1 MCRSAHTIL
10 LALMLLSGVV
20 VQSATLSEVQSQVF
34 DASCTGCHSGS
45 SPSQGLNLSEGAAY
59 GNTVNVP
66 STEVPSLN
74 LVEPGDAD
82 NSYLMQKLEGTAQSG
97 VRMPYGG
104 PYLSSTLQQ
113 LVRDWI
119 DAGAQN
125 DPADA
130 DGDGIEDDSDN
141 CASVANADQL
151 DTDSDGR
158 GNACDDDDDGDGV
171 EDDPDN
177 CASVANA
184 DQLDTDSDG
193 LGNSC
198 DDDDDGDGVAD
209 TTDAFSLDSEETTDT
224 DGDGT
229 GNNEDT
235 DDDGDTILDT
245 ADVFPLI
252 SIGDETDTDA
262 DGAPNTC
269 DTSCLATGMTADTD
283 DDGDTILDTTDVFPL
298 ISIGDETDT
307 DADGAPNT
315 CDASCLAA
323 GMTADTD
330 DDGDGIA
337 DTTDTFPLDASEQ
350 SDSDGDGTGDNA
362 DVFPLDA
369 TETLDTDDDGFGNN
383 ADTDDDGDEVSD
395 AQEALDGTDPL
406 DRYDC
411 NGCFD
416 FDIDLDGETA
426 ALTDGLLVLRHLFGF
441 SGATLTEGAVT
452 SSATRSD
459 ADTIASYLDT
469 NKGHFDIDGDGST
482 EALTDGLLL
491 LRYLFGFGGATLI
504 EGAVGTD
511 ATRTTADEI
520 KTYFDARIELFTGD
534 IDGDGVSDSQD
545 AFPLND
551 SEAFDT
557 DGDGI
562 GNNADTDDDGDG
574 VVDAVDAFPLDAT
587 EVADS
592 DGDGIG
598 DNADPDTPT
607 FDTNIG
613 HPVFASPHAKPIVIN
628 GSYVYVTNTPSDTV
642 DVVAIASERV
652 VARIDV
658 GIDPVGLAVRPDGNE
673 VWVANHVSDSVSV
686 IDTDPDSATFHQV
699 IATIQDIDAATL
711 STRFDEPVGIAFA
724 SNTKAYVTLSP
735 SNQVAIVSG
744 ESYSVTGHLPIRAQ
758 DPRAITVQG
767 NRLFVI
773 PFESNNQSQLS
784 GCTSEKIDGDICT
797 FDAVEHVFSNNN
809 VLSVNYDADIIK
821 NPLLPDR
828 DLYIFNTA
836 DDTLL
841 EVVNTVGTLL
851 YGIAVDSG
859 GRVFV
864 SQTDARNTANGRAGT
879 EKDGLEEMENR
890 AFLNQVT
897 MVDCQGLSCSEPV
910 FYDLEPLP
918 PSHPEPGM
926 GLATPFGI
934 QVSEDDSTLIVT
946 AAGSDKLFTMDANT
960 GEVLGRTTVGS
971 VPRGVALLA
980 DGDGKPTQGWVL
992 NTVGNTVSVVD
1003 LTSLGNPTLKTTI
1016 TMNDPTDA
1024 EVKKGRIAFNDAN
1037 ASSTGTFSCE
1047 SCHPDGGTDQ
1057 LIWVLQTPICDV
1069 GGCTQI
1075 PPRLTMP
1082 IRGLRD
1088 TAPYHWDGIPGDPFG
1103 GNNTKS
1109 INSDV
1114 EPNCSLSE
1122 PESCTRFLV
1131 DAGLATTMCD
1141 VTNCPE
1147 NDEGKLGL
1155 LSGERRDAM
1164 AKFLLSV
1171 PFPPS
1176 QTRPITN
1183 QVTQQAKD
1191 GFFEFNFV
1199 KDCGNCH
1206 KMPFLVST
1214 NTGGTGMDA
1223 PTWRGA
1229 YDRWMVTP
1237 QARLNIIDLMN
1248 LVSMDDSFPER
1259 DMWILAGAT
1268 PQIWEMVVQ
1277 GSTGF
1282 SGAFGRQVTL
1292 NEASAN
1298 LAETATMLDYLERA
1312 AMEESIVLQ
1321 AEGAQTSG
1329 GSSTSLW
1336 STPLELDYVDGRYV
1350 VRDSANPEAFSREEL
1365 VTEAANGAM
1374 VLTLTGR
1381 LGPYVDFYNYPQPA
1395 LWHDTPIQVQTGSVE
1410 VAFLSDA
1417 RTLRMKGRHVQSGAR
1432 VFVDGQRVE
1441 GQIRCE
1447 SGSLP
1452 DCDDEI
1458 VLMEIDEIPEAG
1470 GMYLVQVQNPGG
1482 LFSNDALIYSDLRPV
1497 PARSGNLIESGGTFD
1512 EWDESWGTGLL
1523 NGSVR
1528 HTNGMVQFD
1537 VDTVSSSQPWRVQ
1550 LFHRIW
1556 LVADQEYT
1564 FCYSARTTGGS
1575 RMMTAYLDAGADG
1588 YANISNGQRQVTI
1601 DASFKQFSH
1610 TVTIGNT
1617 DTSARIAFDM
1627 AQSTRSVQLDNIGVY
1642 EGDSCGSP

>member
-151 DTDSDGR
+151 DTDSDGL
-158 GNACDDDDDGDGV
+158 GNACDDDDDGDGI
-171 EDDPDN
+171 EDDSDN

-184 DQLDTDSDG
+184 NQLDTDSDG

-198 DDDDDGDGVAD
+198 DNDDDGDGVAD

-283 DDGDTILDTTDVFPL
+283 DDN
-298 ISIGDETDT
+298 
-307 DADGAPNT
+307 DGLS
-315 CDASCLAA
+315 D
-323 GMTADTD
+323 
-330 DDGDGIA
+330 IA
-337 DTTDTFPLDASEQ
+337 DAFPFDASEQ

-459 ADTIASYLDT
+459 ADAIASYLDT

-491 LRYLFGFGGATLI
+491 LRYLFGFDGATLI

-574 VVDAVDAFPLDAT
+574 VVDAADAFPLDAT

-607 FDTNIG
+607 FDTNVG

-642 DVVAIASERV
+642 DVVAIASEQV

-809 VLSVNYDADIIK
+809 ILSLNYDADIIK

-1069 GGCTQI
+1069 DGCTQI

-1103 GNNTKS
+1103 GNNTQS

-1131 DAGLATTMCD
+1131 DGGMATTMCD

-1248 LVSMDDSFPER
+1248 LVGMDDSFPER

-1321 AEGAQTSG
+1321 AEGAQTSS
-1329 GSSTSLW
+1329 GS
-1336 STPLELDYVDGRYV
+1336 STPLELGYVDGRYV

-1395 LWHDTPIQVQTGSVE
+1395 LWHDTPIQEQTGSVE

-1482 LFSNDALIYSDLRPV
+1482 LFSNDALVYSDLRPV

>member
-1 MCRSAHTIL
+1 MYRSAHTVL
-10 LALMLLSGVV
+10 LALMLLSGAVV
-20 VQSATLSEVQSQVF
+20 RSATLSEVQSQVF

-74 LVEPGDAD
+74 LVEPNDAD

-97 VRMPYGG
+97 QQMPYGG
-104 PYLSSTLQQ
+104 PYLNSTLRQ

-125 DPADA
+125 ITTDT
-130 DGDGIEDDSDN
+130 DGDGLEDDSDN

-151 DTDSDGR
+151 DTDSDGL
-158 GNACDDDDDGDGV
+158 GNA
-171 EDDPDN
+171 
-177 CASVANA
+177 
-184 DQLDTDSDG
+184 
-193 LGNSC
+193 C

-269 DTSCLATGMTADTD
+269 D
-283 DDGDTILDTTDVFPL
+283 
-298 ISIGDETDT
+298 
-307 DADGAPNT
+307 
-315 CDASCLAA
+315 ASCLAA

-337 DTTDTFPLDASEQ
+337 DTTDAFPLDASEQ

-469 NKGHFDIDGDGST
+469 NKGHLDIDGDGST

-491 LRYLFGFGGATLI
+491 LRYLFGFDGATLI

-511 ATRTTADEI
+511 APRTAADEI
-520 KTYFDARIELFTGD
+520 KTYFDARIEAFSGD

-545 AFPLND
+545 AFPLDD

-557 DGDGI
+557 DGDGL

-607 FDTNIG
+607 FDTNVG

-642 DVVAIASERV
+642 DVVAIASEQV

-784 GCTSEKIDGDICT
+784 GCTSEKIDGDVCT

-1069 GGCTQI
+1069 DGCTQI

-1088 TAPYHWDGIPGDPFG
+1088 TTPYHWDGIPGDPFG
-1103 GNNTKS
+1103 GNNTQS

-1122 PESCTRFLV
+1122 PETCTRFLV
-1131 DAGLATTMCD
+1131 DGSMATTMCD

-1248 LVSMDDSFPER
+1248 LVGMDDSFPER

-1312 AMEESIVLQ
+1312 AMEGSIVLQ

-1329 GSSTSLW
+1329 GSST
-1336 STPLELDYVDGRYV
+1336 PLELGYVDGRYV

-1395 LWHDTPIQVQTGSVE
+1395 LWNDTPIQEQTGSVE

-1417 RTLRMKGRHVQSGAR
+1417 RTLRMKGRHVRSGAT

-1447 SGSLP
+1447 TGSLP
-1452 DCDDEI
+1452 NCDNEI

-1482 LFSNDALIYSDLRPV
+1482 LFSNDALVYSDLRPV

-1512 EWDESWGTGLL
+1512 EWDESWGTTLL

-1537 VDTVSSSQPWRVQ
+1537 VDTVSSNQPWRVQ

-1564 FCYSARTTGGS
+1564 FCYRARTTGGS

-1627 AQSTRSVQLDNIGVY
+1627 AQSTRSVQLDDIGIY
-1642 EGDSCGSP
+1642 EGDSCGTP

>member
-1 MCRSAHTIL
+1 MIGRSSRTIL

-74 LVEPGDAD
+74 LVEPNDAD

-97 VRMPYGG
+97 QQMPYGG
-104 PYLSSTLQQ
+104 PYLNSTLRQ

-125 DPADA
+125 ITTDT
-130 DGDGIEDDSDN
+130 DGDGLEDDSDN

-151 DTDSDGR
+151 DTDSDGL

-171 EDDPDN
+171 ADTADAFPLD
-177 CASVANA
+177 VAET
-184 DQLDTDSDG
+184 LDTDS
-193 LGNSC
+193 
-198 DDDDDGDGVAD
+198 
-209 TTDAFSLDSEETTDT
+209 
-224 DGDGT
+224 DGT

-235 DDDGDTILDT
+235 DDDGDTIVDT
-245 ADVFPLI
+245 A
-252 SIGDETDTDA
+252 
-262 DGAPNTC
+262 
-269 DTSCLATGMTADTD
+269 
-283 DDGDTILDTTDVFPL
+283 DVFPL

-330 DDGDGIA
+330 DDGDGVA
-337 DTTDTFPLDASEQ
+337 EAPDAFPLDASEQ

-469 NKGHFDIDGDGST
+469 NKGHLDIDGDGST

-491 LRYLFGFGGATLI
+491 LRYLFGFDGATLI

-511 ATRTTADEI
+511 ATRTAADEI
-520 KTYFDARIELFTGD
+520 KTYFDARIEAFSGD

-545 AFPLND
+545 AFPLDD

-557 DGDGI
+557 DGDGL

-574 VVDAVDAFPLDAT
+574 VVDADDAFPLDAT

-607 FDTNIG
+607 FDTNVG

-642 DVVAIASERV
+642 DVVAIASEQV

-699 IATIQDIDAATL
+699 IATIQDIDAETL

-821 NPLLPDR
+821 NPSLPDR

-1069 GGCTQI
+1069 DGCTQI

-1088 TAPYHWDGIPGDPFG
+1088 TTPYHWDGIPGDPFG
-1103 GNNTKS
+1103 GNNTQS

-1122 PESCTRFLV
+1122 PETCTRFLV
-1131 DAGLATTMCD
+1131 DGSMATTMCD

-1248 LVSMDDSFPER
+1248 LVGMDDSFPER

-1312 AMEESIVLQ
+1312 AMEGSIVLQ

-1329 GSSTSLW
+1329 GSST
-1336 STPLELDYVDGRYV
+1336 PLELGYVDGRYV

-1395 LWHDTPIQVQTGSVE
+1395 LWNDTPIQEQTGSVE

-1417 RTLRMKGRHVQSGAR
+1417 RTLRMKGRHVRSGAT

-1447 SGSLP
+1447 TGSLP
-1452 DCDDEI
+1452 NCDNEI

-1482 LFSNDALIYSDLRPV
+1482 LFSNDALVYSDLRPV

-1512 EWDESWGTGLL
+1512 EWDESWGTTLL

-1537 VDTVSSSQPWRVQ
+1537 VDTVSSNQPWRVQ

-1564 FCYSARTTGGS
+1564 FCYRARTTGGS

-1627 AQSTRSVQLDNIGVY
+1627 AQSTRSVQLDDIGIY
-1642 EGDSCGSP
+1642 EGDSCGTP

>member
-1 MCRSAHTIL
+1 MMYRSAHTVL
-10 LALMLLSGVV
+10 LALMLLSGAVV
-20 VQSATLSEVQSQVF
+20 RSATLSEVQSQVF

-66 STEVPSLN
+66 STEIPSLN
-74 LVEPGDAD
+74 LVEPNDAD

-97 VRMPYGG
+97 QQMPYGG
-104 PYLSSTLQQ
+104 PYLNSTLRQ

-125 DPADA
+125 ITTDT
-130 DGDGIEDDSDN
+130 DGDGLEDDSDN
-141 CASVANADQL
+141 CASVANA
-151 DTDSDGR
+151 
-158 GNACDDDDDGDGV
+158 
-171 EDDPDN
+171 E
-177 CASVANA
+177 
-184 DQLDTDSDG
+184 QLDTDSDG
-193 LGNSC
+193 LGNAC

-269 DTSCLATGMTADTD
+269 D
-283 DDGDTILDTTDVFPL
+283 
-298 ISIGDETDT
+298 
-307 DADGAPNT
+307 
-315 CDASCLAA
+315 ASCLAA

-337 DTTDTFPLDASEQ
+337 DTTDAFPLDASEQ

-369 TETLDTDDDGFGNN
+369 TETLDTDHDGLGNN
-383 ADTDDDGDEVSD
+383 ADTDDDGDAVSD

-406 DRYDC
+406 DRYNC

-469 NKGHFDIDGDGST
+469 NKGHLDIDGDGST

-491 LRYLFGFGGATLI
+491 LRYLFGFDGATLI

-511 ATRTTADEI
+511 APRTAADEI
-520 KTYFDARIELFTGD
+520 KTYFDARIEAFSGD

-545 AFPLND
+545 AFPLDD

-557 DGDGI
+557 DGDGL

-607 FDTNIG
+607 FDTNVG
-613 HPVFASPHAKPIVIN
+613 HPVFASPHTKPIVIN

-642 DVVAIASERV
+642 DVVAIASEQV

-784 GCTSEKIDGDICT
+784 GCTSEKIDGDVCT

-1069 GGCTQI
+1069 DGCTQI

-1088 TAPYHWDGIPGDPFG
+1088 TTPYHWDGIPGDPFG
-1103 GNNTKS
+1103 GNNTQS

-1122 PESCTRFLV
+1122 PETCTRFLV
-1131 DAGLATTMCD
+1131 DGSMATTMCD

-1248 LVSMDDSFPER
+1248 LVGMDDSFPER

-1312 AMEESIVLQ
+1312 AMEGSIVLQ

-1329 GSSTSLW
+1329 GSST
-1336 STPLELDYVDGRYV
+1336 PLELGYVDGRYV

-1395 LWHDTPIQVQTGSVE
+1395 LWNDTPIQEQTGSVE

-1417 RTLRMKGRHVQSGAR
+1417 RTLRMKGRHVRSGAT

-1447 SGSLP
+1447 TGSLP
-1452 DCDDEI
+1452 NCDNEI

-1482 LFSNDALIYSDLRPV
+1482 LFSNDALVYSDLRPV

-1512 EWDESWGTGLL
+1512 EWDESWGTTLL

-1537 VDTVSSSQPWRVQ
+1537 VDTVSSNQPWRVQ

-1564 FCYSARTTGGS
+1564 FCYRARTTGGS

-1627 AQSTRSVQLDNIGVY
+1627 AQSTRSVQLDDIGIY
-1642 EGDSCGSP
+1642 EGDSCGTP

>member
-1 MCRSAHTIL
+1 MPF
-10 LALMLLSGVV
+10 G
-20 VQSATLSEVQSQVF
+20 
-34 DASCTGCHSGS
+34 
-45 SPSQGLNLSEGAAY
+45 
-59 GNTVNVP
+59 
-66 STEVPSLN
+66 
-74 LVEPGDAD
+74 
-82 NSYLMQKLEGTAQSG
+82 GTA
-97 VRMPYGG
+97 
-104 PYLSSTLQQ
+104 LSSDLID
-113 LVRDWI
+113 LFRDWI
-119 DAGAQN
+119 LAGAVN
-125 DPADA
+125 
-130 DGDGIEDDSDN
+130 
-141 CASVANADQL
+141 
-151 DTDSDGR
+151 
-158 GNACDDDDDGDGV
+158 
-171 EDDPDN
+171 
-177 CASVANA
+177 
-184 DQLDTDSDG
+184 
-193 LGNSC
+193 
-198 DDDDDGDGVAD
+198 
-209 TTDAFSLDSEETTDT
+209 
-224 DGDGT
+224 
-229 GNNEDT
+229 
-235 DDDGDTILDT
+235 
-245 ADVFPLI
+245 
-252 SIGDETDTDA
+252 
-262 DGAPNTC
+262 
-269 DTSCLATGMTADTD
+269 
-283 DDGDTILDTTDVFPL
+283 
-298 ISIGDETDT
+298 
-307 DADGAPNT
+307 
-315 CDASCLAA
+315 
-323 GMTADTD
+323 
-330 DDGDGIA
+330 
-337 DTTDTFPLDASEQ
+337 
-350 SDSDGDGTGDNA
+350 
-362 DVFPLDA
+362 DA
-369 TETLDTDDDGFGNN
+369 T
-383 ADTDDDGDEVSD
+383 A
-395 AQEALDGTDPL
+395 
-406 DRYDC
+406 
-411 NGCFD
+411 
-416 FDIDLDGETA
+416 
-426 ALTDGLLVLRHLFGF
+426 
-441 SGATLTEGAVT
+441 
-452 SSATRSD
+452 SS
-459 ADTIASYLDT
+459 
-469 NKGHFDIDGDGST
+469 N
-482 EALTDGLLL
+482 
-491 LRYLFGFGGATLI
+491 
-504 EGAVGTD
+504 V
-511 ATRTTADEI
+511 
-520 KTYFDARIELFTGD
+520 
-534 IDGDGVSDSQD
+534 
-545 AFPLND
+545 
-551 SEAFDT
+551 
-557 DGDGI
+557 
-562 GNNADTDDDGDG
+562 
-574 VVDAVDAFPLDAT
+574 
-587 EVADS
+587 
-592 DGDGIG
+592 
-598 DNADPDTPT
+598 
-607 FDTNIG
+607 G
-613 HPVFASPHAKPIVIN
+613 HPIFASPHANPIVIN

-642 DVVAIASERV
+642 DVVAIASEQV
-652 VARIDV
+652 VARINV

-673 VWVANHVSDSVSV
+673 VWVANHVSDSISV

-724 SNTKAYVTLSP
+724 SNTKAYVALSP
-735 SNQVAIVSG
+735 SNQIAIVSG

-758 DPRAITVQG
+758 DPRAITVRG

-828 DLYIFNTA
+828 DLYIFNTEN
-836 DDTLL
+836 DTLL
-841 EVVNTVGTLL
+841 EVVDTVGTLL

-897 MVDCQGLSCSEPV
+897 MVDCQGLSCSESV

-918 PSHPEPGM
+918 PSHPEADM

-946 AAGSDKLFTMDANT
+946 AASSDKLFTMDANT

-1003 LTSLGNPTLKTTI
+1003 LTSLDNPTLKTTI
-1016 TMNDPTDA
+1016 TMNDPTDP

-1057 LIWVLQTPICDV
+1057 LIWVLQTPICNVD
-1069 GGCTQI
+1069 GCTQI

-1103 GNNTKS
+1103 GNNTQN
-1109 INSDV
+1109 INSEV
-1114 EPNCSLSE
+1114 EPNCSLSDST
-1122 PESCTRFLV
+1122 SCTRFLV
-1131 DAGLATTMCD
+1131 DASLATTMCD

-1164 AKFLLSV
+1164 AKFLFSV

-1248 LVSMDDSFPER
+1248 LVGMDDSFPER

-1292 NEASAN
+1292 NSASAN
-1298 LAETATMLDYLERA
+1298 LSETGTMLDYLERA
-1312 AMEESIVLQ
+1312 AMEGSIVLQ
-1321 AEGAQTSG
+1321 AEGVQVNGDS
-1329 GSSTSLW
+1329 
-1336 STPLELDYVDGRYV
+1336 STPLKLGYVNGSYV
-1350 VRDSANPEAFSREEL
+1350 VRDSGNPESFSREEL
-1365 VTEAANGAM
+1365 IADAAGGAM

-1381 LGPYVDFYNYPQPA
+1381 LGPYVDYNYPQPA
-1395 LWHDTPIQVQTGSVE
+1395 LWHDTPIQEQTGSVE

-1417 RTLRMKGRHVQSGAR
+1417 RTLRMRGRHVRSGAR

-1447 SGSLP
+1447 SGTLP
-1452 DCDDEI
+1452 NCDDEI
-1458 VLMEIDEIPEAG
+1458 VLVETEQIPDAG
-1470 GMYLVQVQNPGG
+1470 GMYLVQVQNPDG
-1482 LFSNDALIYSDLRPV
+1482 LFSNDALVYSDLRPV
-1497 PARSGNLIESGGTFD
+1497 TPRSGNLIESGGTLD
-1512 EWDESWGTGLL
+1512 EWDESWGTTLL

-1537 VDTVSSSQPWRVQ
+1537 IDTVSTDQPWRVQ
-1550 LFHRIW
+1550 LFHRLW

-1588 YANISNGQRQVTI
+1588 YANISNGQREVTI
-1601 DASFKQFSH
+1601 DASYKQFSH

-1627 AQSTRSVQLDNIGVY
+1627 AQSTRSVQLDNIGIY
-1642 EGDSCGSP
+1642 EGDSCGTP

>member
-1 MCRSAHTIL
+1 MYRSAHTVL

-20 VQSATLSEVQSQVF
+20 VRSATLSEVQSQVF

-74 LVEPGDAD
+74 LVEPNDAD

-97 VRMPYGG
+97 QRMPYGG
-104 PYLSSTLQQ
+104 PYLNSTLRQ

-125 DPADA
+125 ITTDT
-130 DGDGIEDDSDN
+130 DGDGLEDDSDN

-151 DTDSDGR
+151 DTDSDGL
-158 GNACDDDDDGDGV
+158 GNA
-171 EDDPDN
+171 
-177 CASVANA
+177 
-184 DQLDTDSDG
+184 
-193 LGNSC
+193 C

-283 DDGDTILDTTDVFPL
+283 DDN
-298 ISIGDETDT
+298 
-307 DADGAPNT
+307 DGLS
-315 CDASCLAA
+315 D
-323 GMTADTD
+323 
-330 DDGDGIA
+330 IA
-337 DTTDTFPLDASEQ
+337 DAFPFDASEQ

-469 NKGHFDIDGDGST
+469 NKGHLDIDGDGST

-491 LRYLFGFGGATLI
+491 LRYLFGFDGATLI

-511 ATRTTADEI
+511 APRTAADEI
-520 KTYFDARIELFTGD
+520 KTYFDARIEAFSGD

-545 AFPLND
+545 AFPLDD

-557 DGDGI
+557 DGDGL

-607 FDTNIG
+607 FDTNVG

-784 GCTSEKIDGDICT
+784 GCTSEKIDGDLCT

-809 VLSVNYDADIIK
+809 ILSVNYDADIIK

-1069 GGCTQI
+1069 DGCTQI

-1088 TAPYHWDGIPGDPFG
+1088 TTPYHWDGIPGDPFG
-1103 GNNTKS
+1103 GNNTQS

-1122 PESCTRFLV
+1122 PETCTRFLV
-1131 DAGLATTMCD
+1131 DGSMATTMCD

-1248 LVSMDDSFPER
+1248 LVGMDDSFPER

-1312 AMEESIVLQ
+1312 AMEGSIVLQ

-1329 GSSTSLW
+1329 GSST
-1336 STPLELDYVDGRYV
+1336 PLELGYVDGRYV

-1395 LWHDTPIQVQTGSVE
+1395 LWNDTPIQEQTGSVE

-1417 RTLRMKGRHVQSGAR
+1417 RTLRMKGRHVRSGAT

-1447 SGSLP
+1447 TGSLP
-1452 DCDDEI
+1452 NCDNEI

-1482 LFSNDALIYSDLRPV
+1482 LFSNDALVYSDLRPV

-1512 EWDESWGTGLL
+1512 EWDESWGTTLL

-1537 VDTVSSSQPWRVQ
+1537 VDTVSSNQPWRVQ

-1564 FCYSARTTGGS
+1564 FCYRARTTGGS

-1627 AQSTRSVQLDNIGVY
+1627 AQSTRSVQLDDIGIY
-1642 EGDSCGSP
+1642 EGDSCGTP

>member
-1 MCRSAHTIL
+1 MMYRSAHTVL
-10 LALMLLSGVV
+10 LALMLLSGAVV
-20 VQSATLSEVQSQVF
+20 RSATLSEVQSQVF

-66 STEVPSLN
+66 STEIPSLN
-74 LVEPGDAD
+74 LVEPNDAD

-97 VRMPYGG
+97 QQMPYGG
-104 PYLSSTLQQ
+104 PYLNSTLRQ

-125 DPADA
+125 ITTDT
-130 DGDGIEDDSDN
+130 DGDGLEDDSDN
-141 CASVANADQL
+141 CASVANA
-151 DTDSDGR
+151 
-158 GNACDDDDDGDGV
+158 
-171 EDDPDN
+171 E
-177 CASVANA
+177 
-184 DQLDTDSDG
+184 QLDTDSDG
-193 LGNSC
+193 LGNAC

-269 DTSCLATGMTADTD
+269 D
-283 DDGDTILDTTDVFPL
+283 
-298 ISIGDETDT
+298 
-307 DADGAPNT
+307 
-315 CDASCLAA
+315 ASCLAA

-337 DTTDTFPLDASEQ
+337 DTTDAFPLDASEQ

-469 NKGHFDIDGDGST
+469 NKGHLDIDGDGST

-491 LRYLFGFGGATLI
+491 LRYLFGFDGATLI

-511 ATRTTADEI
+511 APRTAADEI
-520 KTYFDARIELFTGD
+520 KTYFDARIEAFSGD

-545 AFPLND
+545 AFPLDD

-557 DGDGI
+557 DGDGL

-607 FDTNIG
+607 FDTNVG

-642 DVVAIASERV
+642 DVVAIASEQV

-699 IATIQDIDAATL
+699 IATIQDIDTATL

-784 GCTSEKIDGDICT
+784 GCTSEKIDGDVCT

-1069 GGCTQI
+1069 DGCTQI

-1088 TAPYHWDGIPGDPFG
+1088 TTPYHWDGIPGDPFG
-1103 GNNTKS
+1103 GNNTQS

-1122 PESCTRFLV
+1122 PETCTRFLV
-1131 DAGLATTMCD
+1131 DGSMATTMCD

-1248 LVSMDDSFPER
+1248 LVGMDDSFPER

-1312 AMEESIVLQ
+1312 AMEGSIVLQ

-1329 GSSTSLW
+1329 GSST
-1336 STPLELDYVDGRYV
+1336 PLELGYLDGRYV

-1395 LWHDTPIQVQTGSVE
+1395 LWNDTPIQEQTGSVE

-1417 RTLRMKGRHVQSGAR
+1417 RTLRMKGRHVRSGAT

-1447 SGSLP
+1447 TGSLP
-1452 DCDDEI
+1452 NCDNEI

-1482 LFSNDALIYSDLRPV
+1482 LFSNDALVYSDLRPV

-1512 EWDESWGTGLL
+1512 EWDESWGTTLL

-1537 VDTVSSSQPWRVQ
+1537 VDTVSSNQPWRVQ

-1564 FCYSARTTGGS
+1564 FCYRARTTGGS

-1627 AQSTRSVQLDNIGVY
+1627 AQSTRSVQLDDIGIY
-1642 EGDSCGSP
+1642 EGDSCGTP

>member
-1 MCRSAHTIL
+1 MMYRSAHTVL

-20 VQSATLSEVQSQVF
+20 VRSATLSEVQSQVF

-45 SPSQGLNLSEGAAY
+45 SPSQGLNLSEGAAH

-74 LVEPGDAD
+74 LVEPNDAD

-97 VRMPYGG
+97 QQMPYGG

-125 DPADA
+125 DPTDA
-130 DGDGIEDDSDN
+130 DEDGIEDDSDN

-151 DTDSDGR
+151 DTDSDGL
-158 GNACDDDDDGDGV
+158 GNA
-171 EDDPDN
+171 
-177 CASVANA
+177 
-184 DQLDTDSDG
+184 
-193 LGNSC
+193 C

-269 DTSCLATGMTADTD
+269 D
-283 DDGDTILDTTDVFPL
+283 
-298 ISIGDETDT
+298 
-307 DADGAPNT
+307 
-315 CDASCLAA
+315 ASCLAA

-337 DTTDTFPLDASEQ
+337 DTTDAFPLDASEQ

-469 NKGHFDIDGDGST
+469 NKGHLDIDGDGST

-491 LRYLFGFGGATLI
+491 LRYLFGFDGATLI
-504 EGAVGTD
+504 EGAVGTN
-511 ATRTTADEI
+511 AARTTANEI
-520 KTYFDARIELFTGD
+520 KTYFDARIEAFSGD
-534 IDGDGVSDSQD
+534 IDGDGVGDSQD
-545 AFPLND
+545 AFPLDD

-557 DGDGI
+557 DGDGL

-607 FDTNIG
+607 FDTNVG

-642 DVVAIASERV
+642 DVVAIASEQV

-821 NPLLPDR
+821 NPSLPDR

-1069 GGCTQI
+1069 DGCTQI

-1088 TAPYHWDGIPGDPFG
+1088 TTPYHWDGIPGDPFG

-1131 DAGLATTMCD
+1131 DGSMATTMCD

-1248 LVSMDDSFPER
+1248 LVGMDDSFPER

-1329 GSSTSLW
+1329 GSST
-1336 STPLELDYVDGRYV
+1336 PLELGYVDGRYV

-1395 LWHDTPIQVQTGSVE
+1395 LWNDTPIQEQTGSVE

-1417 RTLRMKGRHVQSGAR
+1417 RTLRMKGRHVRSGAR
-1432 VFVDGQRVE
+1432 VFVDGQRVD

-1452 DCDDEI
+1452 NCDNEI
-1458 VLMEIDEIPEAG
+1458 VLMEIDEIPAAG

-1482 LFSNDALIYSDLRPV
+1482 LFSNDALVYSDLRPV

-1512 EWDESWGTGLL
+1512 EWDESWGTTLL

-1537 VDTVSSSQPWRVQ
+1537 VDTVSSNQPWRVQ

-1564 FCYSARTTGGS
+1564 FCYRARTTGGS

-1627 AQSTRSVQLDNIGVY
+1627 AQSTRSVQLDDIGIY
-1642 EGDSCGSP
+1642 EGDSCGTP

>member
-1 MCRSAHTIL
+1 MMYRSAHTIL
-10 LALMLLSGVV
+10 LTLMLLSGVV

-97 VRMPYGG
+97 QQMPYGG
-104 PYLSSTLQQ
+104 PYLSSTLRQ

-125 DPADA
+125 DPTDA
-130 DGDGIEDDSDN
+130 DEDGIEDDSDN

-151 DTDSDGR
+151 DTDSDGL
-158 GNACDDDDDGDGV
+158 GNACDDDDDGDGA
-171 EDDPDN
+171 EDDSDN
-177 CASVANA
+177 CALVANA

-209 TTDAFSLDSEETTDT
+209 TTDAFPLDSEEATDT

-269 DTSCLATGMTADTD
+269 D
-283 DDGDTILDTTDVFPL
+283 
-298 ISIGDETDT
+298 
-307 DADGAPNT
+307 
-315 CDASCLAA
+315 ASCLAA

-337 DTTDTFPLDASEQ
+337 DTTDAFPLDASEQ

-459 ADTIASYLDT
+459 ADAIASYLDT

-491 LRYLFGFGGATLI
+491 LRYLFGFDGATLI

-511 ATRTTADEI
+511 AARTTANEI
-520 KTYFDARIELFTGD
+520 KTYFDARIEAFSGD
-534 IDGDGVSDSQD
+534 IDGDGVGDSQD
-545 AFPLND
+545 AFPLDD

-557 DGDGI
+557 DGDGL

-607 FDTNIG
+607 FDTNVG

-1069 GGCTQI
+1069 DGCTQI

-1088 TAPYHWDGIPGDPFG
+1088 TTPYHWDGIPGDPFG

-1131 DAGLATTMCD
+1131 DGGMATTMCD

-1248 LVSMDDSFPER
+1248 LVGMDDSFPER

-1329 GSSTSLW
+1329 GSST
-1336 STPLELDYVDGRYV
+1336 PLELGYVDGSYV

-1395 LWHDTPIQVQTGSVE
+1395 LWHDTPIQEQTGSVE

-1417 RTLRMKGRHVQSGAR
+1417 RTLRMRGRHVRSGAT

-1452 DCDDEI
+1452 NCDNEI

-1482 LFSNDALIYSDLRPV
+1482 LFSNDALVYSDLRPV

-1601 DASFKQFSH
+1601 DANFKQFSH

>member
-45 SPSQGLNLSEGAAY
+45 SPSQGLNLSEGVAY

-74 LVEPGDAD
+74 LVEPNDAD

-97 VRMPYGG
+97 ATMPNGS
-104 PYLSSTLQQ
+104 PMLSTTLRQ

-125 DPADA
+125 SDT
-130 DGDGIEDDSDN
+130 DGDGIENGSDN
-141 CASVANADQL
+141 CSSVANEDQL
-151 DTDSDGR
+151 DTDSDGS
-158 GNACDDDDDGDGV
+158 GNA
-171 EDDPDN
+171 
-177 CASVANA
+177 
-184 DQLDTDSDG
+184 
-193 LGNSC
+193 C

-209 TTDAFSLDSEETTDT
+209 TTDAFPLDSAETTDT

-269 DTSCLATGMTADTD
+269 D
-283 DDGDTILDTTDVFPL
+283 
-298 ISIGDETDT
+298 
-307 DADGAPNT
+307 
-315 CDASCLAA
+315 ASCLAA

-330 DDGDGIA
+330 DDGDGVA
-337 DTTDTFPLDASEQ
+337 DTTDAFPLDASEQ

-383 ADTDDDGDEVSD
+383 ADADDDGDEVSD

-491 LRYLFGFGGATLI
+491 LRYLFGFDGATLI

-511 ATRTTADEI
+511 ATRTAADEI
-520 KTYFDARIELFTGD
+520 KAYFDARIEIFTGD

-574 VVDAVDAFPLDAT
+574 VVDAADAFPLDAT

-607 FDTNIG
+607 FDTNVG

-642 DVVAIASERV
+642 DVVAIASEQV

-1069 GGCTQI
+1069 DGCTQI

-1164 AKFLLSV
+1164 AKFLFSV

-1237 QARLNIIDLMN
+1237 QARINIIDLMN
-1248 LVSMDDSFPER
+1248 LVGMDDSFPER

-1312 AMEESIVLQ
+1312 ATEESIVLQ
-1321 AEGAQTSG
+1321 AEGAQTSS
-1329 GSSTSLW
+1329 GS
-1336 STPLELDYVDGRYV
+1336 STPLELGYVDGRYV

-1395 LWHDTPIQVQTGSVE
+1395 LWHDTPIQEQTGSVE

-1482 LFSNDALIYSDLRPV
+1482 LFSNDALVYSDLRPV

>member
-1 MCRSAHTIL
+1 
-10 LALMLLSGVV
+10 MLLSGVV

-151 DTDSDGR
+151 DTDSDG
-158 GNACDDDDDGDGV
+158 
-171 EDDPDN
+171 
-177 CASVANA
+177 
-184 DQLDTDSDG
+184 

-229 GNNEDT
+229 GNNE
-235 DDDGDTILDT
+235 
-245 ADVFPLI
+245 
-252 SIGDETDTDA
+252 
-262 DGAPNTC
+262 
-269 DTSCLATGMTADTD
+269 DTD

-337 DTTDTFPLDASEQ
+337 DTTDAFPLDASEQ

-395 AQEALDGTDPL
+395 AQEDLDGTDPL

-459 ADTIASYLDT
+459 ADAIASYLDT

-491 LRYLFGFGGATLI
+491 LRYLFGFDGATLI

-520 KTYFDARIELFTGD
+520 KTYFDARIEAFSGD

-545 AFPLND
+545 AFPLDD

-557 DGDGI
+557 DGDGL

-1069 GGCTQI
+1069 DGCTQI

-1088 TAPYHWDGIPGDPFG
+1088 TTPYHWDGIPGDPFG

-1131 DAGLATTMCD
+1131 DGGMATTMCD

-1248 LVSMDDSFPER
+1248 LVGMDDSFPER

-1321 AEGAQTSG
+1321 AEGAQTSS
-1329 GSSTSLW
+1329 GS
-1336 STPLELDYVDGRYV
+1336 STPLELGYVDGSYV

-1395 LWHDTPIQVQTGSVE
+1395 LWNDTPIQEQTGSVE

-1417 RTLRMKGRHVQSGAR
+1417 RTLRMRGRHVRSGAT

-1452 DCDDEI
+1452 NCDNEI

-1482 LFSNDALIYSDLRPV
+1482 LFSNDALVYSDLRPV

-1537 VDTVSSSQPWRVQ
+1537 VDTVSTSQPWRVQ

-1601 DASFKQFSH
+1601 DANFKQFSH

>member
-1 MCRSAHTIL
+1 MYRSAHTVL
-10 LALMLLSGVV
+10 LALMLLSGAVV
-20 VQSATLSEVQSQVF
+20 RSATLSEVQSQVF

-66 STEVPSLN
+66 STEIPSLN
-74 LVEPGDAD
+74 LVEPNDAD

-97 VRMPYGG
+97 QQMPYGG
-104 PYLSSTLQQ
+104 PYLNSTLRQ

-125 DPADA
+125 ITTDT
-130 DGDGIEDDSDN
+130 DGDGLEDDSDN
-141 CASVANADQL
+141 CASVANA
-151 DTDSDGR
+151 
-158 GNACDDDDDGDGV
+158 
-171 EDDPDN
+171 E
-177 CASVANA
+177 
-184 DQLDTDSDG
+184 QLDTDSDG
-193 LGNSC
+193 LGNAC

-269 DTSCLATGMTADTD
+269 D
-283 DDGDTILDTTDVFPL
+283 
-298 ISIGDETDT
+298 
-307 DADGAPNT
+307 
-315 CDASCLAA
+315 ASCLAA

-337 DTTDTFPLDASEQ
+337 DTTDAFPLDASEQ

-383 ADTDDDGDEVSD
+383 ADTDDDGDAVSD

-406 DRYDC
+406 DRYNC

-469 NKGHFDIDGDGST
+469 NKGHLDIDGDGST

-491 LRYLFGFGGATLI
+491 LRYLFGFDGATLI

-511 ATRTTADEI
+511 APRTAADEI
-520 KTYFDARIELFTGD
+520 KTYFDARIEAFSGD

-545 AFPLND
+545 AFPLDD

-557 DGDGI
+557 DGDGL

-607 FDTNIG
+607 FDTNVG
-613 HPVFASPHAKPIVIN
+613 HPVFASPHTKPIVIN

-642 DVVAIASERV
+642 DVVAIASEQV

-784 GCTSEKIDGDICT
+784 GCTSEKIDGDVCT

-1069 GGCTQI
+1069 DGCTQI

-1088 TAPYHWDGIPGDPFG
+1088 TTPYHWDGIPGDPFG
-1103 GNNTKS
+1103 GNNTQS

-1122 PESCTRFLV
+1122 PETCTRFLV
-1131 DAGLATTMCD
+1131 DGSMATTMCD

-1248 LVSMDDSFPER
+1248 LVGMDDSFPER

-1312 AMEESIVLQ
+1312 AMEGSIVLQ

-1329 GSSTSLW
+1329 GSST
-1336 STPLELDYVDGRYV
+1336 PLELGYVDGRYV
-1350 VRDSANPEAFSREEL
+1350 VRDSANPETFSREEL

-1395 LWHDTPIQVQTGSVE
+1395 LWNDTPIQEQTGSVE

-1417 RTLRMKGRHVQSGAR
+1417 RTLRMKGRHVRSGAT

-1447 SGSLP
+1447 TGSLP
-1452 DCDDEI
+1452 NCDNEI

-1482 LFSNDALIYSDLRPV
+1482 LFSNDALVYSDLRPV

-1512 EWDESWGTGLL
+1512 EWDESWGTTLL

-1537 VDTVSSSQPWRVQ
+1537 VDTVSSNQPWRVQ

-1564 FCYSARTTGGS
+1564 FCYRARTTGGS

-1627 AQSTRSVQLDNIGVY
+1627 AQSTRSVQLDDIGIY
-1642 EGDSCGSP
+1642 EGDSCGTP

>member
-1 MCRSAHTIL
+1 MYRSAHITL
-10 LALMLLSGVV
+10 LTLMLLSGVV

-74 LVEPGDAD
+74 LVEPNDAD

-97 VRMPYGG
+97 QQMPYGG
-104 PYLSSTLQQ
+104 PYLNSTLRQ

-125 DPADA
+125 IATDT
-130 DGDGIEDDSDN
+130 DGDGLEDDSDN

-151 DTDSDGR
+151 DTDSDGL

-171 EDDPDN
+171 ADTADAFPLD
-177 CASVANA
+177 VAET
-184 DQLDTDSDG
+184 LDTDS
-193 LGNSC
+193 
-198 DDDDDGDGVAD
+198 
-209 TTDAFSLDSEETTDT
+209 
-224 DGDGT
+224 DGT

-235 DDDGDTILDT
+235 DDDGDG
-245 ADVFPLI
+245 V
-252 SIGDETDTDA
+252 
-262 DGAPNTC
+262 
-269 DTSCLATGMTADTD
+269 
-283 DDGDTILDTTDVFPL
+283 
-298 ISIGDETDT
+298 
-307 DADGAPNT
+307 
-315 CDASCLAA
+315 
-323 GMTADTD
+323 
-330 DDGDGIA
+330 A
-337 DTTDTFPLDASEQ
+337 DTTDAFPLDASEQ

-395 AQEALDGTDPL
+395 AQAALDGTDPL

-441 SGATLTEGAVT
+441 SGTTLTEGAVT

-469 NKGHFDIDGDGST
+469 NKGHLDIDGDGST

-491 LRYLFGFGGATLI
+491 LRYLFGFDGATLI

-511 ATRTTADEI
+511 APRTAADEI
-520 KTYFDARIELFTGD
+520 KTYFDARIEAFSGD

-545 AFPLND
+545 AFPLDD

-557 DGDGI
+557 DGDGL

-574 VVDAVDAFPLDAT
+574 VVDADDAFPLDAT

-607 FDTNIG
+607 FDTNVG

-642 DVVAIASERV
+642 DVVAIASEQV

-699 IATIQDIDAATL
+699 IATIQDIDAETL

-946 AAGSDKLFTMDANT
+946 AAGADKLFTMDANT

-992 NTVGNTVSVVD
+992 NTVCNTVSVVD

-1069 GGCTQI
+1069 DGCTQI

-1088 TAPYHWDGIPGDPFG
+1088 TTPYHWDGIPGDPFG

-1122 PESCTRFLV
+1122 PETCTRFLV
-1131 DAGLATTMCD
+1131 DGSMATTMCD

-1248 LVSMDDSFPER
+1248 LVGMDDSFPER

-1329 GSSTSLW
+1329 GSST
-1336 STPLELDYVDGRYV
+1336 PLELGYVDGRYV

-1395 LWHDTPIQVQTGSVE
+1395 LWNDTPIQEQTGSVE

-1417 RTLRMKGRHVQSGAR
+1417 RTLRMRGRHVRSGAT

-1447 SGSLP
+1447 TGSLP
-1452 DCDDEI
+1452 NCDNEI

-1482 LFSNDALIYSDLRPV
+1482 LFSNDALVYSDLRPV

-1512 EWDESWGTGLL
+1512 EWDESWGTTLL

-1537 VDTVSSSQPWRVQ
+1537 VDTVSSNQPWRVQ

-1564 FCYSARTTGGS
+1564 FCYRARTTGGS

-1627 AQSTRSVQLDNIGVY
+1627 AQSTRSVQLDDIGIY
-1642 EGDSCGSP
+1642 EGDSCGTP

>member
-1 MCRSAHTIL
+1 
-10 LALMLLSGVV
+10 MLLSGVV

-97 VRMPYGG
+97 QQMPYGG
-104 PYLSSTLQQ
+104 PYLSSTLRQ

-125 DPADA
+125 DPTDA
-130 DGDGIEDDSDN
+130 DEDGIEDDSDN

-151 DTDSDGR
+151 DTDSDGL
-158 GNACDDDDDGDGV
+158 GNACDDDDDGDGA
-171 EDDPDN
+171 EDDSDN
-177 CASVANA
+177 CALVANA

-209 TTDAFSLDSEETTDT
+209 TTDAFPLDSEEATDT

-283 DDGDTILDTTDVFPL
+283 DDGDTILDTADVFPL

-337 DTTDTFPLDASEQ
+337 DTTDAFPLDASEQ

-459 ADTIASYLDT
+459 ADAIASYLDT

-491 LRYLFGFGGATLI
+491 LRYLFGFDGATLI

-511 ATRTTADEI
+511 AARTTANEI
-520 KTYFDARIELFTGD
+520 KTYFDARIEAFSGD
-534 IDGDGVSDSQD
+534 IDGDGVGDSQD
-545 AFPLND
+545 AFPLDD

-557 DGDGI
+557 DGDGL

-607 FDTNIG
+607 FDTNVG

-1069 GGCTQI
+1069 DGCTQI

-1088 TAPYHWDGIPGDPFG
+1088 TTPYHWDGIPGDPFG

-1131 DAGLATTMCD
+1131 DGGMATTMCD

-1248 LVSMDDSFPER
+1248 LVGMDDSFPER

-1329 GSSTSLW
+1329 GSST
-1336 STPLELDYVDGRYV
+1336 PLELGYVDGRYV

-1395 LWHDTPIQVQTGSVE
+1395 LWNDTPIQEQTGSVE

-1417 RTLRMKGRHVQSGAR
+1417 RTLRMRGRHVRSGAT

-1452 DCDDEI
+1452 NCDNEI

-1482 LFSNDALIYSDLRPV
+1482 LFSNDALVYSDLRPV

-1601 DASFKQFSH
+1601 DANFKQFSH

>member
-1 MCRSAHTIL
+1 MMYRSAHTVL

-20 VQSATLSEVQSQVF
+20 VRSATLSEVQSQVF

-74 LVEPGDAD
+74 LVEPNDAD

-97 VRMPYGG
+97 QQMPYGG
-104 PYLSSTLQQ
+104 PYLNSTLRQ

-125 DPADA
+125 ITTDT
-130 DGDGIEDDSDN
+130 DGDGLEDDSDN

-151 DTDSDGR
+151 DTDSDGL
-158 GNACDDDDDGDGV
+158 GNA
-171 EDDPDN
+171 
-177 CASVANA
+177 
-184 DQLDTDSDG
+184 
-193 LGNSC
+193 C

-269 DTSCLATGMTADTD
+269 D
-283 DDGDTILDTTDVFPL
+283 
-298 ISIGDETDT
+298 
-307 DADGAPNT
+307 
-315 CDASCLAA
+315 ASCLAA

-337 DTTDTFPLDASEQ
+337 DTTDAFPLDASEQ

-469 NKGHFDIDGDGST
+469 NKGHLDIDGDGST

-491 LRYLFGFGGATLI
+491 LRYLFGFDGATLI

-511 ATRTTADEI
+511 APRTAADEI
-520 KTYFDARIELFTGD
+520 KTYFDARIEAFSGD

-545 AFPLND
+545 AFPLDD

-557 DGDGI
+557 DGDGL

-607 FDTNIG
+607 FDTNVG

-642 DVVAIASERV
+642 DVVAIASEQV

-1069 GGCTQI
+1069 DGCTQI

-1088 TAPYHWDGIPGDPFG
+1088 TTPYHWDGIPGDPFG
-1103 GNNTKS
+1103 GNNTQS

-1122 PESCTRFLV
+1122 PETCTRFLV
-1131 DAGLATTMCD
+1131 DGSMATTMCD

-1155 LSGERRDAM
+1155 LSGKRRDAM

-1248 LVSMDDSFPER
+1248 LVGMDDSFPER

-1312 AMEESIVLQ
+1312 AMEGSIVLQ

-1329 GSSTSLW
+1329 GSST
-1336 STPLELDYVDGRYV
+1336 PLELGYVDGRYV

-1395 LWHDTPIQVQTGSVE
+1395 LWNDTPIQEQTGSVE

-1417 RTLRMKGRHVQSGAR
+1417 RTLRMKGRHVRSGAT

-1447 SGSLP
+1447 TGSLP
-1452 DCDDEI
+1452 NCDNEI

-1482 LFSNDALIYSDLRPV
+1482 LFSNDALVYSDLRPV

-1512 EWDESWGTGLL
+1512 EWDESWGTTLL

-1537 VDTVSSSQPWRVQ
+1537 VDTVSSNQPWRVQ

-1564 FCYSARTTGGS
+1564 FCYRARTTGGS

-1627 AQSTRSVQLDNIGVY
+1627 AQSTRSVQLDDIGIY
-1642 EGDSCGSP
+1642 EGDSCGTP

>member
-1 MCRSAHTIL
+1 MCRSAHTTL

-151 DTDSDGR
+151 DTDSDGS
-158 GNACDDDDDGDGV
+158 GNA
-171 EDDPDN
+171 
-177 CASVANA
+177 
-184 DQLDTDSDG
+184 
-193 LGNSC
+193 C

-209 TTDAFSLDSEETTDT
+209 TTDAFPLDLAETTDT

-269 DTSCLATGMTADTD
+269 D
-283 DDGDTILDTTDVFPL
+283 
-298 ISIGDETDT
+298 
-307 DADGAPNT
+307 
-315 CDASCLAA
+315 ASCLAA

-337 DTTDTFPLDASEQ
+337 DTTDAFPLDASEQ

-426 ALTDGLLVLRHLFGF
+426 ALTDGLLVLRRLFGF

-491 LRYLFGFGGATLI
+491 LRYLFGFDGATLI

-511 ATRTTADEI
+511 AARTTANEI
-520 KTYFDARIELFTGD
+520 KTYFDARIEAFSGD
-534 IDGDGVSDSQD
+534 IDGDGVGDSQD
-545 AFPLND
+545 AFPLDD

-557 DGDGI
+557 DGDGL

-607 FDTNIG
+607 FDTNVG

-992 NTVGNTVSVVD
+992 NTVGNTVSVVE

-1057 LIWVLQTPICDV
+1057 LIWVLHTPICDV

-1237 QARLNIIDLMN
+1237 QARINIIDLMN
-1248 LVSMDDSFPER
+1248 LVGMDDSFPER

-1329 GSSTSLW
+1329 GSSTR
-1336 STPLELDYVDGRYV
+1336 LELGYVDGRYV

-1395 LWHDTPIQVQTGSVE
+1395 LWHDTPIQEQTGSVE

-1417 RTLRMKGRHVQSGAR
+1417 RTLRMRGRHVRSGAT

-1452 DCDDEI
+1452 NCDNEI

-1482 LFSNDALIYSDLRPV
+1482 LFSNDALVYSDLRPV

>member
-1 MCRSAHTIL
+1 
-10 LALMLLSGVV
+10 MLLSGVV

-119 DAGAQN
+119 DAGAQT
-125 DPADA
+125 DPAA
-130 DGDGIEDDSDN
+130 AAGAGIEDDSDN

-151 DTDSDGR
+151 DTDSDGS
-158 GNACDDDDDGDGV
+158 GIA
-171 EDDPDN
+171 
-177 CASVANA
+177 
-184 DQLDTDSDG
+184 
-193 LGNSC
+193 C

-209 TTDAFSLDSEETTDT
+209 TTDA
-224 DGDGT
+224 
-229 GNNEDT
+229 
-235 DDDGDTILDT
+235 
-245 ADVFPLI
+245 
-252 SIGDETDTDA
+252 
-262 DGAPNTC
+262 
-269 DTSCLATGMTADTD
+269 
-283 DDGDTILDTTDVFPL
+283 
-298 ISIGDETDT
+298 
-307 DADGAPNT
+307 
-315 CDASCLAA
+315 
-323 GMTADTD
+323 
-330 DDGDGIA
+330 
-337 DTTDTFPLDASEQ
+337 FPLDASEQ

-491 LRYLFGFGGATLI
+491 LRYLFGFDGATLI

-628 GSYVYVTNTPSDTV
+628 GSYAYVTNTPSDTV

-658 GIDPVGLAVRPDGNE
+658 GIAPVGLAVRPDGNE
-673 VWVANHVSDSVSV
+673 VWVAYHVSDSVSV

-828 DLYIFNTA
+828 DLYIINTA

-946 AAGSDKLFTMDANT
+946 AASSDKLFTMDANT

-1047 SCHPDGGTDQ
+1047 SSHPDGGTDQ
-1057 LIWVLQTPICDV
+1057 LIWVLHTPICDV
-1069 GGCTQI
+1069 GG
-1075 PPRLTMP
+1075 
-1082 IRGLRD
+1082 
-1088 TAPYHWDGIPGDPFG
+1088 
-1103 GNNTKS
+1103 
-1109 INSDV
+1109 
-1114 EPNCSLSE
+1114 
-1122 PESCTRFLV
+1122 
-1131 DAGLATTMCD
+1131 
-1141 VTNCPE
+1141 
-1147 NDEGKLGL
+1147 
-1155 LSGERRDAM
+1155 
-1164 AKFLLSV
+1164 
-1171 PFPPS
+1171 
-1176 QTRPITN
+1176 
-1183 QVTQQAKD
+1183 
-1191 GFFEFNFV
+1191 
-1199 KDCGNCH
+1199 
-1206 KMPFLVST
+1206 
-1214 NTGGTGMDA
+1214 
-1223 PTWRGA
+1223 
-1229 YDRWMVTP
+1229 
-1237 QARLNIIDLMN
+1237 
-1248 LVSMDDSFPER
+1248 
-1259 DMWILAGAT
+1259 
-1268 PQIWEMVVQ
+1268 
-1277 GSTGF
+1277 
-1282 SGAFGRQVTL
+1282 
-1292 NEASAN
+1292 
-1298 LAETATMLDYLERA
+1298 
-1312 AMEESIVLQ
+1312 
-1321 AEGAQTSG
+1321 
-1329 GSSTSLW
+1329 
-1336 STPLELDYVDGRYV
+1336 
-1350 VRDSANPEAFSREEL
+1350 
-1365 VTEAANGAM
+1365 
-1374 VLTLTGR
+1374 
-1381 LGPYVDFYNYPQPA
+1381 
-1395 LWHDTPIQVQTGSVE
+1395 
-1410 VAFLSDA
+1410 
-1417 RTLRMKGRHVQSGAR
+1417 
-1432 VFVDGQRVE
+1432 
-1441 GQIRCE
+1441 
-1447 SGSLP
+1447 
-1452 DCDDEI
+1452 
-1458 VLMEIDEIPEAG
+1458 
-1470 GMYLVQVQNPGG
+1470 
-1482 LFSNDALIYSDLRPV
+1482 
-1497 PARSGNLIESGGTFD
+1497 
-1512 EWDESWGTGLL
+1512 
-1523 NGSVR
+1523 
-1528 HTNGMVQFD
+1528 
-1537 VDTVSSSQPWRVQ
+1537 
-1550 LFHRIW
+1550 
-1556 LVADQEYT
+1556 
-1564 FCYSARTTGGS
+1564 
-1575 RMMTAYLDAGADG
+1575 
-1588 YANISNGQRQVTI
+1588 
-1601 DASFKQFSH
+1601 
-1610 TVTIGNT
+1610 
-1617 DTSARIAFDM
+1617 
-1627 AQSTRSVQLDNIGVY
+1627 
-1642 EGDSCGSP
+1642 

>member
-1 MCRSAHTIL
+1 MIGRSSRTIL

-74 LVEPGDAD
+74 LVEPNDAD

-97 VRMPYGG
+97 QQMPYGG
-104 PYLSSTLQQ
+104 PYLNSTLRQ

-125 DPADA
+125 IATDT
-130 DGDGIEDDSDN
+130 DGDGLEDDSDN

-151 DTDSDGR
+151 DTDSDGL

-171 EDDPDN
+171 ADTADAFPLD
-177 CASVANA
+177 VAET
-184 DQLDTDSDG
+184 LDTD
-193 LGNSC
+193 N
-198 DDDDDGDGVAD
+198 
-209 TTDAFSLDSEETTDT
+209 
-224 DGDGT
+224 DGT

-235 DDDGDTILDT
+235 DDDGDTIVDT
-245 ADVFPLI
+245 A
-252 SIGDETDTDA
+252 
-262 DGAPNTC
+262 
-269 DTSCLATGMTADTD
+269 
-283 DDGDTILDTTDVFPL
+283 DVFPL

-330 DDGDGIA
+330 DDGDGVA
-337 DTTDTFPLDASEQ
+337 DTTDAFPLDASEQ

-441 SGATLTEGAVT
+441 SGTTLTEGAVT

-469 NKGHFDIDGDGST
+469 NKGHLDIDGDGST

-491 LRYLFGFGGATLI
+491 LRYLFGFDGATLI

-511 ATRTTADEI
+511 ATRTAADEI
-520 KTYFDARIELFTGD
+520 KTYFDARIEAFSGD

-545 AFPLND
+545 AFPLDD

-557 DGDGI
+557 DGDGL

-574 VVDAVDAFPLDAT
+574 VVDADDAFPLDAT

-607 FDTNIG
+607 FDTNVG

-699 IATIQDIDAATL
+699 IATIQDIDAETL

-744 ESYSVTGHLPIRAQ
+744 ESYLVTGHLPIRAQ

-1069 GGCTQI
+1069 DGCTQI

-1088 TAPYHWDGIPGDPFG
+1088 TTPYHWDGIPGDPFG

-1131 DAGLATTMCD
+1131 DGSMATTMCD

-1248 LVSMDDSFPER
+1248 LVGMDDSFPER

-1312 AMEESIVLQ
+1312 AMEGSIVLQ

-1329 GSSTSLW
+1329 GSST
-1336 STPLELDYVDGRYV
+1336 PLELGYVDGRYV

-1395 LWHDTPIQVQTGSVE
+1395 LWNDTPIQEQTGSVE

-1417 RTLRMKGRHVQSGAR
+1417 RTLRMKGRHVRSGAT

-1452 DCDDEI
+1452 NCDNEI

-1482 LFSNDALIYSDLRPV
+1482 LFSNDALVYSDLRPV

-1512 EWDESWGTGLL
+1512 EWDESWGTTLL

-1537 VDTVSSSQPWRVQ
+1537 VDTVSSNQPWRVQ

-1564 FCYSARTTGGS
+1564 FCYRARTTGGS

-1627 AQSTRSVQLDNIGVY
+1627 AQSTRSVQLDDIGIY
-1642 EGDSCGSP
+1642 EGDSCGTP

>member
-1 MCRSAHTIL
+1 MYRSAHTVL
-10 LALMLLSGVV
+10 LALMLLSGAVV
-20 VQSATLSEVQSQVF
+20 RSATLSEVQSQVF

-59 GNTVNVP
+59 GNTVSVP

-74 LVEPGDAD
+74 LVEPNDAD

-97 VRMPYGG
+97 QQMPYGG
-104 PYLSSTLQQ
+104 PYLNSTLRQ

-125 DPADA
+125 ITTDT
-130 DGDGIEDDSDN
+130 DGDGLEDDSDN
-141 CASVANADQL
+141 CASVANA
-151 DTDSDGR
+151 
-158 GNACDDDDDGDGV
+158 
-171 EDDPDN
+171 E
-177 CASVANA
+177 
-184 DQLDTDSDG
+184 QLDTDSDG
-193 LGNSC
+193 LGNAC

-269 DTSCLATGMTADTD
+269 D
-283 DDGDTILDTTDVFPL
+283 
-298 ISIGDETDT
+298 
-307 DADGAPNT
+307 
-315 CDASCLAA
+315 ASCLAA

-337 DTTDTFPLDASEQ
+337 DTTDAFPLDASEQ

-362 DVFPLDA
+362 DVIPLDA

-469 NKGHFDIDGDGST
+469 NKGHLDIDGDGST

-491 LRYLFGFGGATLI
+491 LRYLFGFDGATLI

-511 ATRTTADEI
+511 APRTAADEI
-520 KTYFDARIELFTGD
+520 KTYFDARIEAFSGD

-545 AFPLND
+545 AFPLDD

-557 DGDGI
+557 DGDGL

-587 EVADS
+587 EGADS

-598 DNADPDTPT
+598 DNPDPDTPT
-607 FDTNIG
+607 FDTNGG

-642 DVVAIASERV
+642 DVVAIASEQV
-652 VARIDV
+652 VARINV

-699 IATIQDIDAATL
+699 IATIQDIATATL

-784 GCTSEKIDGDICT
+784 GCTSEKIDGDVCT

-1069 GGCTQI
+1069 DGCTQI

-1088 TAPYHWDGIPGDPFG
+1088 TTPYHWDGIPGDPFG
-1103 GNNTKS
+1103 GNNTQS

-1122 PESCTRFLV
+1122 PETCTRFLV
-1131 DAGLATTMCD
+1131 DGSMATTMCD

-1191 GFFEFNFV
+1191 GFFEFNSV

-1214 NTGGTGMDA
+1214 NTGCTGMDA
-1223 PTWRGA
+1223 PRGRGA

-1248 LVSMDDSFPER
+1248 LVGMDDSFPER

-1312 AMEESIVLQ
+1312 AMEGSIVLQ

-1329 GSSTSLW
+1329 GSST
-1336 STPLELDYVDGRYV
+1336 PLELGYVDGRYV

-1395 LWHDTPIQVQTGSVE
+1395 LWNDTPIQEQTGSVE

-1417 RTLRMKGRHVQSGAR
+1417 RTLRMKGRHVRSGAT

-1447 SGSLP
+1447 TGSLP
-1452 DCDDEI
+1452 NCDNEI

-1482 LFSNDALIYSDLRPV
+1482 LFSNDALVYSDLRPV
-1497 PARSGNLIESGGTFD
+1497 PARNGNLIESGGTFD
-1512 EWDESWGTGLL
+1512 EWDESWGTTLL

-1537 VDTVSSSQPWRVQ
+1537 VDTVSSNQPWRVQ

-1564 FCYSARTTGGS
+1564 FCYRARTTGGS

-1627 AQSTRSVQLDNIGVY
+1627 AQSTRSVQLDDIGIY
-1642 EGDSCGSP
+1642 EGDSCGTP

>member
-1 MCRSAHTIL
+1 
-10 LALMLLSGVV
+10 MLLSGVV

-74 LVEPGDAD
+74 LVEPNDAD

-97 VRMPYGG
+97 QQMPYGG
-104 PYLSSTLQQ
+104 PYLSSTLRQ

-125 DPADA
+125 DPTDA
-130 DGDGIEDDSDN
+130 DEDGIEDDSDN

-151 DTDSDGR
+151 DTDSDGL
-158 GNACDDDDDGDGV
+158 GNACDDDDDGDGA
-171 EDDPDN
+171 EDDSDN
-177 CASVANA
+177 CALVANA

-209 TTDAFSLDSEETTDT
+209 TTDAFPLDSEEATDT

-269 DTSCLATGMTADTD
+269 D
-283 DDGDTILDTTDVFPL
+283 
-298 ISIGDETDT
+298 
-307 DADGAPNT
+307 
-315 CDASCLAA
+315 ASCLAA

-337 DTTDTFPLDASEQ
+337 DTTDAFPLDASEQ

-491 LRYLFGFGGATLI
+491 LRYLFGFDGATLI
-504 EGAVGTD
+504 EGAVGTN
-511 ATRTTADEI
+511 AARTTANEI
-520 KTYFDARIELFTGD
+520 KTYFDARIEAFSGD
-534 IDGDGVSDSQD
+534 IDGDGVGDSQD
-545 AFPLND
+545 AFPLDD

-557 DGDGI
+557 DGDGL

-607 FDTNIG
+607 FDTNVG

-1069 GGCTQI
+1069 DGCTQI

-1088 TAPYHWDGIPGDPFG
+1088 TTPYHWDGIPGDPFG

-1131 DAGLATTMCD
+1131 DGGMATTMCD

-1248 LVSMDDSFPER
+1248 LVGMDDSFPER

-1329 GSSTSLW
+1329 GSST
-1336 STPLELDYVDGRYV
+1336 PLELGYVDGSYV

-1395 LWHDTPIQVQTGSVE
+1395 LWNDTPIQEQTGSVE

-1417 RTLRMKGRHVQSGAR
+1417 RTLRMKGRHVRSGAR
-1432 VFVDGQRVE
+1432 VFVDGQRVD

-1452 DCDDEI
+1452 NCDNEI

-1482 LFSNDALIYSDLRPV
+1482 LFSNDALVYSDLRPV

-1601 DASFKQFSH
+1601 DANFKQFSH

>member
-1 MCRSAHTIL
+1 MCRSAHTTL

-151 DTDSDGR
+151 DTDSDGL
-158 GNACDDDDDGDGV
+158 GNACDDDDDGDGI
-171 EDDPDN
+171 EDDSDN

-184 DQLDTDSDG
+184 NQLDTDSDG

-198 DDDDDGDGVAD
+198 DNDDDGDGVAD
-209 TTDAFSLDSEETTDT
+209 TTDAFPLDSEEATDT

-229 GNNEDT
+229 GNNE
-235 DDDGDTILDT
+235 
-245 ADVFPLI
+245 
-252 SIGDETDTDA
+252 
-262 DGAPNTC
+262 
-269 DTSCLATGMTADTD
+269 DTD

-469 NKGHFDIDGDGST
+469 NKDHFDIDGDGST

-809 VLSVNYDADIIK
+809 ILSVNYDADIIK

-828 DLYIFNTA
+828 DLYIFNIA

-1069 GGCTQI
+1069 DGCTQI

-1088 TAPYHWDGIPGDPFG
+1088 TTPYHWDGIPGDPFG

-1131 DAGLATTMCD
+1131 DGGMATTMCD

-1214 NTGGTGMDA
+1214 NTAGTGMDA

-1248 LVSMDDSFPER
+1248 LVGMDDSFPER

-1329 GSSTSLW
+1329 GSSTR
-1336 STPLELDYVDGRYV
+1336 LELGYVDGRYV

-1482 LFSNDALIYSDLRPV
+1482 LFSNDALVYSDLRPV

>member
-1 MCRSAHTIL
+1 MMCRSAHTTL

-151 DTDSDGR
+151 DTDSDGL

-171 EDDPDN
+171 EDDSDN

-184 DQLDTDSDG
+184 NQLDTDSDG

-198 DDDDDGDGVAD
+198 DNDDDGDGVAD
-209 TTDAFSLDSEETTDT
+209 TTDAFPLDSAETTDT

-283 DDGDTILDTTDVFPL
+283 DDGDTILDTADVFPL

-337 DTTDTFPLDASEQ
+337 DTTDAFPLDASEQ

-369 TETLDTDDDGFGNN
+369 TETLDTDDDGLGNN

-426 ALTDGLLVLRHLFGF
+426 ALTDGLLVLRRLFGF

-491 LRYLFGFGGATLI
+491 LRYLFGFDGATLI

-607 FDTNIG
+607 FDTNVG

-1082 IRGLRD
+1082 IR
-1088 TAPYHWDGIPGDPFG
+1088 
-1103 GNNTKS
+1103 
-1109 INSDV
+1109 
-1114 EPNCSLSE
+1114 
-1122 PESCTRFLV
+1122 
-1131 DAGLATTMCD
+1131 
-1141 VTNCPE
+1141 
-1147 NDEGKLGL
+1147 
-1155 LSGERRDAM
+1155 
-1164 AKFLLSV
+1164 
-1171 PFPPS
+1171 
-1176 QTRPITN
+1176 
-1183 QVTQQAKD
+1183 
-1191 GFFEFNFV
+1191 
-1199 KDCGNCH
+1199 
-1206 KMPFLVST
+1206 
-1214 NTGGTGMDA
+1214 
-1223 PTWRGA
+1223 
-1229 YDRWMVTP
+1229 
-1237 QARLNIIDLMN
+1237 
-1248 LVSMDDSFPER
+1248 
-1259 DMWILAGAT
+1259 
-1268 PQIWEMVVQ
+1268 
-1277 GSTGF
+1277 
-1282 SGAFGRQVTL
+1282 
-1292 NEASAN
+1292 
-1298 LAETATMLDYLERA
+1298 
-1312 AMEESIVLQ
+1312 
-1321 AEGAQTSG
+1321 
-1329 GSSTSLW
+1329 
-1336 STPLELDYVDGRYV
+1336 
-1350 VRDSANPEAFSREEL
+1350 
-1365 VTEAANGAM
+1365 
-1374 VLTLTGR
+1374 
-1381 LGPYVDFYNYPQPA
+1381 
-1395 LWHDTPIQVQTGSVE
+1395 
-1410 VAFLSDA
+1410 
-1417 RTLRMKGRHVQSGAR
+1417 
-1432 VFVDGQRVE
+1432 
-1441 GQIRCE
+1441 
-1447 SGSLP
+1447 
-1452 DCDDEI
+1452 
-1458 VLMEIDEIPEAG
+1458 
-1470 GMYLVQVQNPGG
+1470 
-1482 LFSNDALIYSDLRPV
+1482 
-1497 PARSGNLIESGGTFD
+1497 
-1512 EWDESWGTGLL
+1512 
-1523 NGSVR
+1523 
-1528 HTNGMVQFD
+1528 
-1537 VDTVSSSQPWRVQ
+1537 
-1550 LFHRIW
+1550 
-1556 LVADQEYT
+1556 
-1564 FCYSARTTGGS
+1564 
-1575 RMMTAYLDAGADG
+1575 
-1588 YANISNGQRQVTI
+1588 
-1601 DASFKQFSH
+1601 
-1610 TVTIGNT
+1610 
-1617 DTSARIAFDM
+1617 
-1627 AQSTRSVQLDNIGVY
+1627 
-1642 EGDSCGSP
+1642 

>member
-1 MCRSAHTIL
+1 MCRSAHTTL

-151 DTDSDGR
+151 DTDSDGL
-158 GNACDDDDDGDGV
+158 GNACDDDDDGDGI
-171 EDDPDN
+171 EDDSDN

-184 DQLDTDSDG
+184 NQLDTDSDG

-198 DDDDDGDGVAD
+198 DNDDDGDGVAD
-209 TTDAFSLDSEETTDT
+209 TTDAFPLDSAETTDT

-269 DTSCLATGMTADTD
+269 D
-283 DDGDTILDTTDVFPL
+283 
-298 ISIGDETDT
+298 
-307 DADGAPNT
+307 
-315 CDASCLAA
+315 ASCLAA

-330 DDGDGIA
+330 DDGDGVA
-337 DTTDTFPLDASEQ
+337 DTTDAFPLDASEQ

-426 ALTDGLLVLRHLFGF
+426 ALTDGLLVLRRLFGF

-809 VLSVNYDADIIK
+809 ILSVNYDADIIK

-1069 GGCTQI
+1069 DGCTQI

-1088 TAPYHWDGIPGDPFG
+1088 TTPYHWDGIPGDPFG

-1131 DAGLATTMCD
+1131 DGGMATTMCD

-1237 QARLNIIDLMN
+1237 QARINIIDLMN
-1248 LVSMDDSFPER
+1248 LVGMDDSFPER

-1329 GSSTSLW
+1329 GSST
-1336 STPLELDYVDGRYV
+1336 PLELGYVDGRYV

-1395 LWHDTPIQVQTGSVE
+1395 LWHDTPIQEQTGSVE

-1482 LFSNDALIYSDLRPV
+1482 LFSNDALVYSDLRPV
-1497 PARSGNLIESGGTFD
+1497 PARSGNLIESGGTFV
-1512 EWDESWGTGLL
+1512 EWDESWGTTLL

-1537 VDTVSSSQPWRVQ
+1537 VDTVSTSQPWRVQ

>member
-1 MCRSAHTIL
+1 
-10 LALMLLSGVV
+10 
-20 VQSATLSEVQSQVF
+20 
-34 DASCTGCHSGS
+34 
-45 SPSQGLNLSEGAAY
+45 
-59 GNTVNVP
+59 
-66 STEVPSLN
+66 
-74 LVEPGDAD
+74 
-82 NSYLMQKLEGTAQSG
+82 
-97 VRMPYGG
+97 
-104 PYLSSTLQQ
+104 
-113 LVRDWI
+113 
-119 DAGAQN
+119 
-125 DPADA
+125 
-130 DGDGIEDDSDN
+130 
-141 CASVANADQL
+141 
-151 DTDSDGR
+151 
-158 GNACDDDDDGDGV
+158 
-171 EDDPDN
+171 
-177 CASVANA
+177 
-184 DQLDTDSDG
+184 
-193 LGNSC
+193 
-198 DDDDDGDGVAD
+198 
-209 TTDAFSLDSEETTDT
+209 
-224 DGDGT
+224 
-229 GNNEDT
+229 
-235 DDDGDTILDT
+235 
-245 ADVFPLI
+245 
-252 SIGDETDTDA
+252 
-262 DGAPNTC
+262 
-269 DTSCLATGMTADTD
+269 
-283 DDGDTILDTTDVFPL
+283 
-298 ISIGDETDT
+298 
-307 DADGAPNT
+307 
-315 CDASCLAA
+315 
-323 GMTADTD
+323 
-330 DDGDGIA
+330 
-337 DTTDTFPLDASEQ
+337 
-350 SDSDGDGTGDNA
+350 
-362 DVFPLDA
+362 
-369 TETLDTDDDGFGNN
+369 
-383 ADTDDDGDEVSD
+383 
-395 AQEALDGTDPL
+395 
-406 DRYDC
+406 
-411 NGCFD
+411 
-416 FDIDLDGETA
+416 
-426 ALTDGLLVLRHLFGF
+426 
-441 SGATLTEGAVT
+441 
-452 SSATRSD
+452 
-459 ADTIASYLDT
+459 
-469 NKGHFDIDGDGST
+469 
-482 EALTDGLLL
+482 
-491 LRYLFGFGGATLI
+491 
-504 EGAVGTD
+504 
-511 ATRTTADEI
+511 
-520 KTYFDARIELFTGD
+520 
-534 IDGDGVSDSQD
+534 
-545 AFPLND
+545 
-551 SEAFDT
+551 
-557 DGDGI
+557 
-562 GNNADTDDDGDG
+562 
-574 VVDAVDAFPLDAT
+574 
-587 EVADS
+587 
-592 DGDGIG
+592 
-598 DNADPDTPT
+598 
-607 FDTNIG
+607 
-613 HPVFASPHAKPIVIN
+613 
-628 GSYVYVTNTPSDTV
+628 
-642 DVVAIASERV
+642 
-652 VARIDV
+652 
-658 GIDPVGLAVRPDGNE
+658 
-673 VWVANHVSDSVSV
+673 
-686 IDTDPDSATFHQV
+686 
-699 IATIQDIDAATL
+699 
-711 STRFDEPVGIAFA
+711 
-724 SNTKAYVTLSP
+724 
-735 SNQVAIVSG
+735 
-744 ESYSVTGHLPIRAQ
+744 
-758 DPRAITVQG
+758 
-767 NRLFVI
+767 
-773 PFESNNQSQLS
+773 
-784 GCTSEKIDGDICT
+784 
-797 FDAVEHVFSNNN
+797 
-809 VLSVNYDADIIK
+809 
-821 NPLLPDR
+821 
-828 DLYIFNTA
+828 
-836 DDTLL
+836 
-841 EVVNTVGTLL
+841 
-851 YGIAVDSG
+851 
-859 GRVFV
+859 
-864 SQTDARNTANGRAGT
+864 
-879 EKDGLEEMENR
+879 
-890 AFLNQVT
+890 
-897 MVDCQGLSCSEPV
+897 
-910 FYDLEPLP
+910 
-918 PSHPEPGM
+918 
-926 GLATPFGI
+926 
-934 QVSEDDSTLIVT
+934 
-946 AAGSDKLFTMDANT
+946 MDANT

-1069 GGCTQI
+1069 DGCTQI

-1088 TAPYHWDGIPGDPFG
+1088 TTPYHWDGIPGDPFG

-1131 DAGLATTMCD
+1131 DGSMATTMCD

-1248 LVSMDDSFPER
+1248 LVRMDDSFPER

-1292 NEASAN
+1292 NEASSN

-1312 AMEESIVLQ
+1312 AMEGSIVLQ

-1329 GSSTSLW
+1329 GSST
-1336 STPLELDYVDGRYV
+1336 PLELGYVDGRYV

-1395 LWHDTPIQVQTGSVE
+1395 LWNDTPIQEQTGSVE

-1417 RTLRMKGRHVQSGAR
+1417 RTLRMRGRHVRSGAT

-1452 DCDDEI
+1452 NCDNEI
-1458 VLMEIDEIPEAG
+1458 ILMEIDEIPEAG

-1482 LFSNDALIYSDLRPV
+1482 LFSNDALVYSDLRPV

-1512 EWDESWGTGLL
+1512 EWDESWGTTLL

-1537 VDTVSSSQPWRVQ
+1537 VDTVSSNQPWRVQ

-1564 FCYSARTTGGS
+1564 FCYRARTTGGS

-1627 AQSTRSVQLDNIGVY
+1627 AQSTRSVQLDDIGIY
-1642 EGDSCGSP
+1642 EGDSCGTP